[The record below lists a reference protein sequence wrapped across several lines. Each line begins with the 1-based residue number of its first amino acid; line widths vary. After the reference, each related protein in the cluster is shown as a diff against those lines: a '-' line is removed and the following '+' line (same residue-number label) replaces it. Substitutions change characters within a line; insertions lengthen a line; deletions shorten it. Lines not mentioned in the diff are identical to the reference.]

1 MKRARWSIALS
12 VALGAIIAVLM
23 TVGIGLRFFLR
34 HRDSTS
40 ASTQLAEAE
49 FSQLRARFSD
59 QQPLLDMNR
68 REPVVVPGTGTA
80 HTVTSLRSFHTVV
93 FDTRGGQRIVRIT
106 VPYWFARRYAGRK
119 GEFRWLGQLTFL
131 DDTEFDPEAIRLS
144 LDQLERR
151 GPGLVAYYQHP
162 TGGQFI
168 SWVE

>member
-1 MKRARWSIALS
+1 MKRAPWLIVAS
-12 VALGAIIAVLM
+12 VALGAVLTM
-23 TVGIGLRFFLR
+23 GGIGLWFLLR
-34 HRDSTS
+34 HRDSNW
-40 ASTQLAEAE
+40 ASSQVAEAE

-68 REPVVVPGTGTA
+68 REPVLVPGPGTA
-80 HTVTSLRSFHTVV
+80 HAVTSLHWFHTIV

-106 VPYWFARRYAGRK
+106 VPYWFARLYAGRN

-144 LDQLERR
+144 IDQLERR